1 MSTPPAEGQGHKYDR
16 AFLLSDGK
24 RNQVVEL
31 WEVQQFGIDSFADP
45 EYVCIYGMPPT
56 EWHRRG
62 IRLLARTTL
71 AAVRDK
77 LGDLIGQDVAR
88 LLHNLP
94 PATTCTV
101 IDPFAGSCNG
111 LYWLVRHVRNAQG
124 LGFEIE
130 QTIFDMTTR
139 NLHLTSLE
147 RPIAL
152 IHGDYKA
159 LLATHRCP
167 ADQFIVAFLAPPWGD
182 ALSETTGLDLGRT
195 KPPITEIVDDFE
207 RVYTDNRI
215 LYVIQVHQ
223 HLEPGSLAKLKQRFE
238 WSDLRIYDIN
248 VEGMK
253 HGVLIGTKRWT
264 P

>member
-1 MSTPPAEGQGHKYDR
+1 MSTQPAKGQGQKYDR

-24 RNQVVEL
+24 RNQLMEL
-31 WEVQQFGIDSFADP
+31 WEVQQFGRDSFADP
-45 EYVCIYGMPPT
+45 EYVCIYGLPPT

-71 AAVRDK
+71 EAVRDK
-77 LGDLIGQDVAR
+77 LGDLIGQDVAHV
-88 LLHNLP
+88 LHNVP
-94 PATTCTV
+94 AATTFTV

-139 NLHLTSLE
+139 NLHLASLE

-159 LLATHRCP
+159 LLATHRSP
-167 ADQFIVAFLAPPWGD
+167 ADQVIVALLSRPWG
-182 ALSETTGLDLGRT
+182 
-195 KPPITEIVDDFE
+195 
-207 RVYTDNRI
+207 
-215 LYVIQVHQ
+215 
-223 HLEPGSLAKLKQRFE
+223 
-238 WSDLRIYDIN
+238 
-248 VEGMK
+248 
-253 HGVLIGTKRWT
+253 
-264 P
+264 